1 MDSCVLSDSPKE
13 RLAIILRKALSLFP
27 SGAPLFVMTASF
39 KQFAAAALAAL
50 TLLSGAAQADEQSV
64 RDQLMKNTGLKADSV
79 RPAPIPGLWEVFIQ
93 DRLFY
98 VDDKVDYVFS
108 GSIIDTKTQT
118 NQTQERLRE
127 WARES
132 WNKWPREDAV
142 KQVFGDGSREVI
154 VFSDANCTYCRSM
167 ERVFEEVG
175 NLTVYTFIT
184 PMIRGEQNNREIVCS
199 KNPSKAWADWMRK
212 GIAPESASPDCDASV
227 MHRNLSLAGRYNVTG
242 APTFFFPTGDRMT
255 GAVPASQFERILAEQ
270 K

>member
-1 MDSCVLSDSPKE
+1 MDSCALSDSVKE
-13 RLAIILRKALSLFP
+13 RLAIILRKSLTLFP

-79 RPAPIPGLWEVFIQ
+79 RPTPIPGLWEVFIH

-127 WARES
+127 WARS
-132 WNKWPREDAV
+132 RAQCPFASSRPRPSTDSCCRRSRGYSV
-142 KQVFGDGSREVI
+142 LPGS
-154 VFSDANCTYCRSM
+154 
-167 ERVFEEVG
+167 
-175 NLTVYTFIT
+175 
-184 PMIRGEQNNREIVCS
+184 
-199 KNPSKAWADWMRK
+199 
-212 GIAPESASPDCDASV
+212 SA
-227 MHRNLSLAGRYNVTG
+227 
-242 APTFFFPTGDRMT
+242 
-255 GAVPASQFERILAEQ
+255 
-270 K
+270 

>member
-1 MDSCVLSDSPKE
+1 MDSCALSDSTKE
-13 RLAIILRKALSLFP
+13 RLAIILRKKSLSLSL

-39 KQFAAAALAAL
+39 KHFAAAALAAL

-142 KQVFGDGSREVI
+142 KQVFGDGSRE
-154 VFSDANCTYCRSM
+154 DRLLG
-167 ERVFEEVG
+167 RQLHLLPLDG
-175 NLTVYTFIT
+175 
-184 PMIRGEQNNREIVCS
+184 
-199 KNPSKAWADWMRK
+199 
-212 GIAPESASPDCDASV
+212 
-227 MHRNLSLAGRYNVTG
+227 AG
-242 APTFFFPTGDRMT
+242 F
-255 GAVPASQFERILAEQ
+255 
-270 K
+270 